1 MNKIPEELIA
11 LGKEM
16 VGLMVEIR
24 ELREDKREMAAEAKK
39 YAEEAGRLAALLH
52 DAQRDAERYRWLRDC
67 DSDGEDMVI
76 IRGEKGR
83 HTDALLSLDQ
93 LDAAIDTAIAKEAQ
107 G

>member
-1 MNKIPEELIA
+1 MRKIPEELIV

-52 DAQRDAERYRWLRDC
+52 DAQRDAERYRWLRDNAP
-67 DSDGEDMVI
+67 DTWNVSVEI
-76 IRGEKGR
+76 IEGVSECCL
-83 HTDALLSLDQ
+83 ASQSLDESI
-93 LDAAIDTAIAKEAQ
+93 DAAMAKDKGAR